1 MQKQVDVRRGNPV
14 VAFSGEIDMAV
25 AEEVSAA
32 LETWTSAGG
41 PVTVDLSDVT
51 FIDSAGIGVLLRA
64 AAELS
69 ERGCIIVHGARGP
82 VKKVFELTGVE
93 SGPNI
98 HIIPCS
104 VLAAA

>member
-1 MQKQVDVRRGNPV
+1 
-14 VAFSGEIDMAV
+14 MAV
-25 AEEVSAA
+25 TEEVNAA
-32 LETWTSAGG
+32 LEAWTSAGG

-64 AAELS
+64 AAALG

-82 VKKVFELTGVE
+82 VKKVFELTGVG
-93 SGPNI
+93 SGTNV
-98 HIIPCS
+98 HIIPCT